1 MPSGVSLTGMAFLD
15 NPRQQGKSKMWFF
28 DANMFLSRDGDNT
41 TGISGCLR
49 YFNVNDLQFGPAGLY
64 NVHAWVGQMNQ
75 AYDLGADADKDSYDF
90 VGNIQWLI
98 LLHEELE
105 ADTQRSDA
113 DGGELSELALR
124 MPKINTEYRPYVTFS
139 GVAFNTD
146 KPMGK
151 FDLDAEQYTLIA
163 KGGPTTVFPVSS
175 WIIDSLRWANTAKPV
190 PFPEK
195 FVTASGHL
203 VAVENL
209 EVPGSAYK
217 RRFKVHVDNVI
228 YLGSAKAAGSGPST
242 PAPNKRKQTFD
253 ATPSWVK
260 CHKNPSGAPSSSPSA
275 A

>member
-28 DANMFLSRDGDNT
+28 NANMFLSRDGDNT

-49 YFNVNDLQFGPAGLY
+49 YFNVSNLQFSPAGLY
-64 NVHAWVGQMNQ
+64 IVHAWVGQMNQ
-75 AYDLGADADKDSYDF
+75 AYGLGANADKDSYDF
-90 VGNIQWLI
+90 VGDIQWLI
-98 LLHEELE
+98 PLHEELK
-105 ADTQRSDA
+105 ADAQSPDA
-113 DGGELSELALR
+113 DDGELSELALR
-124 MPKINTEYRPYVTFS
+124 MPKINTKYCPYVTFS
-139 GVAFNTD
+139 SVAFITH
-146 KPMGK
+146 KPVGK

-163 KGGPTTVFPVSS
+163 KGGPTTMFPVSG
-175 WIIDSLRWANTAKPV
+175 WIIDSPHWANTTKPV
-190 PFPEK
+190 PFPKK
-195 FVTASGHL
+195 FVTAPGHL

-228 YLGSAKAAGSGPST
+228 YLGSEKAAGSGPLM

-253 ATPSWVK
+253 ATPWVK
-260 CHKNPSGAPSSSPSA
+260 HHKNPSGVPSSSPSA